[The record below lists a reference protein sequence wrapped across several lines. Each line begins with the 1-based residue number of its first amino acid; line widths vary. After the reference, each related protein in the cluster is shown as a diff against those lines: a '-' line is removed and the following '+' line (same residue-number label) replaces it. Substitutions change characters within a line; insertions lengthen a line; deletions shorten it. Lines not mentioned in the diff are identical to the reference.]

1 MTLEICAANL
11 DSALAAQQA
20 GAHRIELCSA
30 LSVGG
35 LTPSP
40 GLLQETLHRVSMPVH
55 VLIRP
60 REGHF
65 VYSEAETELM
75 CADVAF
81 CKERGAAGVVVG
93 ALLPGGDLDL
103 RALERLKMAA
113 GPLALTFHRAIDVCP
128 RPLEA
133 LEALAALG
141 FTRVL
146 SSGGAP
152 TAWEGR
158 ARLQEMVSA
167 AGGRITVMP
176 GGGIMPANIGALA
189 RHTGATTFHMSA
201 QKRTPLAYS
210 GLPGMP
216 GDYAVSDEWT
226 IRQALLVLLDHQNKL
241 MA

>member
-11 DSALAAQQA
+11 DSAMAAQKA

-30 LSVGG
+30 LAAGG

-40 GLLQETLHRVSMPVH
+40 GLLRETLHRVSIPVH

-65 VYSEAETELM
+65 VYSEAETDLM

-81 CKERGAAGVVVG
+81 CKEQGAAGVVVG

-103 RALERLKMAA
+103 RALERLKIAA
-113 GPLALTFHRAIDVCP
+113 GHLTLTFHRAIDVCP
-128 RPLEA
+128 HPLEA
-133 LEALAALG
+133 LEALIAFG
-141 FTRVL
+141 FARVL

-152 TAWEGR
+152 TAWAGR
-158 ARLQEMVSA
+158 TRLREMVSA
-167 AGGRITVMP
+167 SRGRIAVMP
-176 GGGIMPANIGALA
+176 GGGITPGNIGALA
-189 RHTGATTFHMSA
+189 LETGATTFHMSA
-201 QKRTPLAYS
+201 QKRTPLS
-210 GLPGMP
+210 HPGLPGLP
-216 GDYAVSDEWT
+216 GEYAVSDEST
-226 IRQALLVLLDHQNKL
+226 IRQALLALLDHQSRL